1 MFQKEA
7 GVNPP
12 LCVKN
17 KDPTSS
23 IYAVRRLR

>member
-7 GVNPP
+7 DVNPP

-17 KDPTSS
+17 KDTTNP